1 MCVCYIKYIFNT
13 ILCCIL
19 YIFFLEFFSFVNY
32 KFNFFSK
39 KFILKN
45 EQYKKK
51 KKRRIN
57 L

>member
-51 KKRRIN
+51 KKEE
-57 L
+57 